1 MICDECIDC
10 EECRTRKFLGKHMS
24 ECKSFFPDWTIDRTI
39 DRSPKAPMTP
49 ESRRRPM
56 ETREA

>member
-1 MICDECIDC
+1 MICDECIDR
-10 EECRTRKFLGKHMS
+10 EECRTRKFLGKHMN
-24 ECKSFFPDWTIDRTI
+24 ECKSFFTDWTV

-49 ESRRRPM
+49 EDRRRPM